1 MINRGEVIEIVAG
14 GLQPV
19 EKDLKYQLEPEWV
32 AVILL
37 ALVYNGDI
45 VLSLDGREE
54 LDASTL
60 ERALTR
66 SMTDIV
72 NFRFYKRPRSLPI
85 NLWTMIFEGLG
96 LQPGLVRDENTRET
110 AVTELQRLVHCRVG
124 AGGAAPKSVGAGRPA
139 LEYPSIYRSDDLCGG
154 RRNRGRQ

>member
-1 MINRGEVIEIVAG
+1 M
-14 GLQPV
+14 

-66 SMTDIV
+66 SM
-72 NFRFYKRPRSLPI
+72 
-85 NLWTMIFEGLG
+85 
-96 LQPGLVRDENTRET
+96 
-110 AVTELQRLVHCRVG
+110 A
-124 AGGAAPKSVGAGRPA
+124 
-139 LEYPSIYRSDDLCGG
+139 DLD
-154 RRNRGRQ
+154 QFPLL

>member
-1 MINRGEVIEIVAG
+1 MT
-14 GLQPV
+14 PV
-19 EKDLKYQLEPEWV
+19 EKDLKFQLEPEWV

-66 SMTDIV
+66 SMTDLI

-110 AVTELQRLVHCRVG
+110 AIAELQRLVHSELEQMVLLQNRLEQG
-124 AGGAAPKSVGAGRPA
+124 AQLWNTPG
-139 LEYPSIYRSDDLCGG
+139 IYRSDNLYCGTG
-154 RRNRGRQ
+154 NCCR